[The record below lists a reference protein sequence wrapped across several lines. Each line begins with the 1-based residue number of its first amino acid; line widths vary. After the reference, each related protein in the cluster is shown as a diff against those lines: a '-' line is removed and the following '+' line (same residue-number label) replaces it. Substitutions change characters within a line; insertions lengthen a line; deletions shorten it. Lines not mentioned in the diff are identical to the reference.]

1 MGCNPRGDLGTRLPR
16 ETFPGGMLGCLRR
29 CWDLAV
35 PLSRSSPLHPERPG
49 CDGPWQDAAP
59 SAGHRR
65 LAGFPVPAEDFRSSV
80 QEESASIRISITL
93 FLVTLCKF
101 FATSWMWGV
110 LASNSS
116 VTAQQ
121 FKQAVPL
128 VKKIKGFV
136 ISHNK
141 RSLLGRPSENLTS
154 RPALR
159 QLLHFPPI
167 LCFSL
172 SPGSLSTET
181 LSPLYPLLPKRVFGW
196 KQPVISYPHIKRQ
209 I

>member
-35 PLSRSSPLHPERPG
+35 PLSRSSPRHPERPG

-59 SAGHRR
+59 SAGHQR
-65 LAGFPVPAEDFRSSV
+65 LAGFPVPAKDFRSSV

-121 FKQAVPL
+121 FKQAVPP

-141 RSLLGRPSENLTS
+141 RGPLGRPSENLSHLGLLSDS
-154 RPALR
+154 RSTFLPSSA
-159 QLLHFPPI
+159 
-167 LCFSL
+167 
-172 SPGSLSTET
+172 SPYPQEVSVLKTFLPRTPCSQRESSAGSS
-181 LSPLYPLLPKRVFGW
+181 
-196 KQPVISYPHIKRQ
+196 Q
-209 I
+209 